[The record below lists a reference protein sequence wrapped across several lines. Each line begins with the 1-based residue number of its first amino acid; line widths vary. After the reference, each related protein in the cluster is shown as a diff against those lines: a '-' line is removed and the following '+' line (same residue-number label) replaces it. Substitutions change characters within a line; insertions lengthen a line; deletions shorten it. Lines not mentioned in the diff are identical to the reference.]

1 MPYRAAALPNVT
13 AFNVRAFALGD
24 YRRKLLGGV
33 ALGLGAV
40 AAIAVVGG
48 AATMAAAWMLSSS
61 LSANAHLR
69 PAGVVALEAAE
80 LPRPHRTLTETAS
93 LVGVPHS
100 LYEAPEIAVAEL
112 APAAALAPVR
122 RFPISRPPAQLC
134 ARLRQSGSPNEQWG
148 TPCRRRVRRL
158 LRMRE
163 IARASMPAP
172 ALQAPRAVPMQVP
185 AAPAPAPAPAPSPAP
200 ATLFT
205 SITDFLKR
213 LTPRFAYNNPDVH
226 PTPDSHTAVYDI
238 ESHTVYMPNGER
250 LEAHSGLGSQIDDP
264 RYVSERGEGQSAAEP
279 LRSDAARR
287 TFPRRAG
294 DPPQSGQRRQDVWP
308 RGHPCTHL
316 HAWPQRSVLWMHVV
330 SEIIEV
336 PASLLARRG
345 HAPRRR
351 PTL

>member
-112 APAAALAPVR
+112 APAAALAPVALPSSPP
-122 RFPISRPPAQLC
+122 PIVRQAPPKRVAERAMEIPLPPPRPPAAPQ
-134 ARLRQSGSPNEQWG
+134 
-148 TPCRRRVRRL
+148 
-158 LRMRE
+158 RE

-172 ALQAPRAVPMQVP
+172 ALQAPAVPMQVP
-185 AAPAPAPAPAPSPAP
+185 AAPAPAPAPAP
-200 ATLFT
+200 
-205 SITDFLKR
+205 
-213 LTPRFAYNNPDVH
+213 V
-226 PTPDSHTAVYDI
+226 
-238 ESHTVYMPNGER
+238 
-250 LEAHSGLGSQIDDP
+250 
-264 RYVSERGEGQSAAEP
+264 
-279 LRSDAARR
+279 
-287 TFPRRAG
+287 
-294 DPPQSGQRRQDVWP
+294 
-308 RGHPCTHL
+308 
-316 HAWPQRSVLWMHVV
+316 
-330 SEIIEV
+330 
-336 PASLLARRG
+336 
-345 HAPRRR
+345 RR
-351 PTL
+351 PPPPPSPTF